1 MTYDPA
7 QQKGR
12 MTRWA
17 QELLSSNA
25 LILDFET
32 TGLHGADIVQIGA
45 VDMAGATAYDTL
57 VKPAMPISAG
67 AMGVHGITHEM
78 VADAPI
84 FESLYIELSVLLA
97 GRTVVAYNAPF
108 DKGIL
113 LGVCHRRNLPVPRIK
128 GWECAMRAYA
138 KFYFGGRDGGKW
150 QSLSKACM
158 QQNIPIENAHSAVS
172 DCKMTWQLLK
182 RMAGA

>member
-1 MTYDPA
+1 MTNDPA

-12 MTRWA
+12 IIRWA
-17 QELLSSNA
+17 QGLLGSNA

-32 TGLHGADIVQIGA
+32 TGLHGSDIVQIGA
-45 VDMAGATAYDTL
+45 VDMKGNTVYETL
-57 VKPAMPISAG
+57 VKPAMPISVG

-78 VADAPI
+78 VADAPT
-84 FESLYIELSVLLA
+84 FETLYIELSLLLA

-138 KFYFGGRDGGKW
+138 TYYFGGRGGGKW

-158 QQNIPIENAHSAVS
+158 QQGIRIENAHSAIA
-172 DCKMTWQLLK
+172 DCKMTWQLMK
-182 RMAGA
+182 KMAGA